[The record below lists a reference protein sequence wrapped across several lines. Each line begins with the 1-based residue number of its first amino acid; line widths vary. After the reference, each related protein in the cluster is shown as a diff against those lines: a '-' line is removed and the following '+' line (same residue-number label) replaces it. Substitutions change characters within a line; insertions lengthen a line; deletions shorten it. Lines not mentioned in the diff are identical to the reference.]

1 MNYNI
6 RLIEQKEVLGKDFR
20 IYGDY
25 ENPLFMAKDVA
36 EWIDHSDV
44 STMLKKVD
52 KTEKLIQTM
61 FVSGQNRECWFL
73 TEDGL
78 YEVLMQSRK
87 PIAKEFKRQVK
98 IILKDIRRYGL
109 YAADELLN
117 NPDFLLKAALAL
129 KEARDKVKI
138 LENEVEELKPKSLYC
153 DMILDCKDLV
163 STTQIAKDYGRSAQ
177 WLNKYLNKIGIQ
189 YKRSNMWVLYD
200 EYAKQGLASS
210 KTHLVTDGDGNEH
223 ARVHTYW
230 TQKGRLYIYQKLK
243 EDGVLPLVESRMS
256 FLDLKIGELVGEKR
270 AVQMNNAEA

>member
-6 RLIEQKEVLGKDFR
+6 QLIEQKEVLGRDFR

-25 ENPLFMAKDVA
+25 ENPLFLAKDIA
-36 EWIDHSDV
+36 EMLGLSNVTDMIKRVDIDEV
-44 STMLKKVD
+44 T
-52 KTEKLIQTM
+52 KLNLGGLQ
-61 FVSGQNRECWFL
+61 GDCNFL
-73 TEDGL
+73 TENGL

-98 IILKDIRRYGL
+98 IILKDIRRHGL

-129 KEARDKVKI
+129 KEARDKVRS

-210 KTHLVTDGDGNEH
+210 KTHLVTDSDGNEH

-230 TQKGRLYIYQKLK
+230 TQAGRLYIYQRLK
-243 EDGVLPLVESRMS
+243 EDGILPLVESRV
-256 FLDLKIGELVGEKR
+256 EV
-270 AVQMNNAEA
+270 

>member
-1 MNYNI
+1 MKYNI
-6 RLIEQKEVLGKDFR
+6 QLIEQKEVLGRDFR

-25 ENPLFMAKDVA
+25 ESPLFLAKDVA
-36 EWIDHSDV
+36 EMILHSNARMMLQAIDDNE
-44 STMLKKVD
+44 KV
-52 KTEKLIQTM
+52 KAIYPVNNPYGGYQEEEQ
-61 FVSGQNRECWFL
+61 WFL

-98 IILKDIRRYGL
+98 IILKDIRRHGL

-129 KEARDKVKI
+129 KEARDKVKN

-210 KTHLVTDGDGNEH
+210 KTHLVTDDDGNEH

-243 EDGVLPLVESRMS
+243 EDGILPLVESRV
-256 FLDLKIGELVGEKR
+256 EV
-270 AVQMNNAEA
+270 